1 MSKLEQARTALVEAQ
16 CQWRMLRQ
24 VKRFLPNQPWS
35 PSALLDERLAATPN
49 GLALAYM
56 EHRYTFRDYVE
67 LDKRR
72 WRFMFTFNFGWYF
85 GNGDKQRA
93 RQEQRRREKAAAA
106 EGFE

>member
-1 MSKLEQARTALVEAQ
+1 MDFDLRAVGAGGAARNTIRAAPGRGERPDRGAVA
-16 CQWRMLRQ
+16 
-24 VKRFLPNQPWS
+24 
-35 PSALLDERLAATPN
+35 ARLALRHPRLDLERGDAQRTQ
-49 GLALAYM
+49 
-56 EHRYTFRDYVE
+56 HFE

-85 GNGDKQRA
+85 GNGEKQRA